1 VQVEIRLMSVMRHR
15 NVIRLYDVMETKSD
29 IYMVMEYAPGGDL
42 LTYMKQH
49 RSLNEAE
56 ARKIFR

>member
-1 VQVEIRLMSVMRHR
+1 MSVMRHR

-42 LTYMKQH
+42 LTYMKEH
-49 RSLNEAE
+49 RSLSEAE